1 MTWARAYVGALVAF
15 LAIDAVWLGYL
26 AADFYRERI
35 GHLMLDQPNFGAAA
49 AFYLMYLAGIV
60 YLAVAPA
67 VRAGN
72 WRIALA
78 RGAALG
84 FVAYGTYDFTNYATL
99 AGWPL
104 DMVLID
110 LVWGTFLTG
119 SAAVASY
126 FAAGRPA

>member
-1 MTWARAYVGALVAF
+1 MTWARAYLGALVAF
-15 LAIDAVWLGYL
+15 LAIDSVWLGFI
-26 AADFYRERI
+26 AAEFYRERI
-35 GHLMLDQPNFGAAA
+35 GHLMLAEPNFAAAA

-72 WRIALA
+72 WRTALA

-99 AGWPL
+99 TGWPL

-119 SAAVASY
+119 TAAVASY